1 MINMLLVYYGR
12 GKGKTTAALGTAL
25 RALGRGWRVLLIQFM
40 KSGAS
45 GETYFLKS
53 LPHAYSKRIRVISVG
68 IKEFV
73 SPEDLSD
80 YRASTTMALIYGFLI
95 EVYPLLM
102 RELRPKLVIFDE
114 LGIASH
120 IGLVD
125 ESLVIKVLK
134 NYASNPQKHA
144 IITGRYVPKTVRDLA
159 DLVTEVREVKHYYK
173 RGYVN
178 IEGLD
183 V

>member
-1 MINMLLVYYGR
+1 MLLVYYGK
-12 GKGKTTAALGTAL
+12 GKGKTTAALGTVL
-25 RALGRGWRVLLIQFM
+25 RALGRGWRVLLVQFM

-53 LPHAYSKRIRVISVG
+53 LPHTYRKRIYVINVG
-68 IKEFV
+68 VKEFIN
-73 SPEDLSD
+73 PEDLSN
-80 YRASTTMALIYGFLI
+80 YTASITMALIYGFFR
-95 EVYPLLM
+95 EVYPSLM
-102 RELRPKLVIFDE
+102 RELSPKLVVFDE

-120 IGLVD
+120 IGLI
-125 ESLVIKVLK
+125 EEGLVLNILRKFVG
-134 NYASNPQKHA
+134 NPEKHA
-144 IITGRYVPKTVRDLA
+144 IITGRYVPKTVRDIA

-173 RGYVN
+173 KGFIN

>member
-1 MINMLLVYYGR
+1 MLLVYYGK

-45 GETYFLKS
+45 GEVYFLRS
-53 LPHAYSKRIRVISVG
+53 LPHTCRKRIYVVNVG

-73 SPEDLSD
+73 NPEDLSD
-80 YRASTTMALIYGFLI
+80 YRASVTMALIYGFLR
-95 EVYPLLM
+95 EVYPSLM
-102 RELRPKLVIFDE
+102 RRLRPELVIFDE

-125 ESLVIKVLK
+125 EGLVLSILK
-134 NYASNPQKHA
+134 KFVSNPQKHA
-144 IITGRYVPKTVRDLA
+144 IITGRYVPKTVRDIA
-159 DLVTEVREVKHYYK
+159 DLVTEVKEVKHYYK
-173 RGYVN
+173 KGFVN

-183 V
+183 I